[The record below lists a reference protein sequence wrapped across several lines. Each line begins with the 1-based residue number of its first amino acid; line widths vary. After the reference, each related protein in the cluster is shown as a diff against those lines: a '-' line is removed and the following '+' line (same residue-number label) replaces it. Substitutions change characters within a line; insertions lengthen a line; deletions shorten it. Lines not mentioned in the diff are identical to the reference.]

1 MFIWKEIQK
10 VIKTYNNYL
19 LLGLNRVQSAK
30 PKNPDRSVE
39 STGTFMKTWSWA
51 KLPPLPQPY
60 ALKSSQVITQKTA
73 WNSRI
78 LRNIWK
84 PEWIEAFSKENLEE
98 VWLVS
103 LSPEQ

>member
-30 PKNPDRSVE
+30 PKNPDQSVE

-51 KLPPLPQPY
+51 KLPPLPQLY
-60 ALKSSQVITQKTA
+60 ALKV
-73 WNSRI
+73 
-78 LRNIWK
+78 
-84 PEWIEAFSKENLEE
+84 FSGDYTENCLE
-98 VWLVS
+98 
-103 LSPEQ
+103 QQNFA